1 MILPQDFDF
10 TQGKLQDYVDC
21 PYRFY
26 LRYIMRTKWPALVVD
41 DATEFELRIQAGA
54 RFHRLIQQYLVGI
67 PEARISEMADEDPH
81 PDLRTWWESFLTYV
95 PPWLDGQPYVETT
108 LTTSLAGQRLVA
120 KYDLIL
126 VMPSRALR
134 SEDSRL
140 IIFDWKTSQKAPRV
154 DWLLD
159 RLQTQLYCLVLADA
173 SPLFLNVQAIE
184 PGQITMNYWFT
195 SQPAIPVT
203 LPYSR
208 AAYSRG
214 QAHLGQLIDQIT
226 TSEPGSFHRTSDLK
240 QCRFCVYRSHCDRG
254 IEAGHLAE
262 FALTGRFA
270 EDFDGDP
277 GEVEMEIDFDDI
289 PEIKF

>member
-1 MILPQDFDF
+1 MILPHDFDF

-21 PYRFY
+21 RYRFY

-41 DATEFELRIQAGA
+41 DALEFELRMQAGA
-54 RFHRLIQQYLVGI
+54 RFHQLIQQYLVGI
-67 PEARISEMADEDPH
+67 PEARISEMVDADPN
-81 PDLRTWWESFLTYV
+81 PDLRTWWEGFLTFV
-95 PPWLDGQPYVETT
+95 PPMLEGQPYVEMT

-126 VMPSRALR
+126 VAPSNTLH

-154 DWLLD
+154 DWLLN
-159 RLQTQLYCLVLADA
+159 RLQTQLYCLVLGDA
-173 SPLFLNVQAIE
+173 SPLFLGDQTIE
-184 PGQITMNYWFT
+184 PGQIVMNYWFT
-195 SQPAIPVT
+195 SQPATPVT

-208 AAYSRG
+208 TAYKRD
-214 QAHLGQLIDQIT
+214 QAHLGQLVDQIC
-226 TSEPGSFHRTSDLK
+226 TSKPGSFHRTNDLK

-254 IEAGHLAE
+254 VEAGHLAE
-262 FALTGRFA
+262 F
-270 EDFDGDP
+270 EDFDVVP
-277 GEVEMEIDFDDI
+277 SEVDIEIAFDDI